1 MTLYT
6 FGGSPAAVLQDTA
19 GNVVPDFEV
28 LVYRA
33 GTNELVTA
41 LYEVDGTTPISELRS
56 NDALSQTP
64 GAIRS
69 FKAADVTAIEY
80 AYNGPGGTPVRWYEA
95 ARELAQEASS
105 AAADALSKTDGG
117 TVAGATTFE
126 GGLTVEAGLDVTG
139 GATLDGLDV
148 QGDLDVSGTFTPQN
162 LQLSGM
168 KIFNP
173 RVYGA
178 LGDGTGNDA
187 VFINEALAA
196 ASAAG
201 GGWVLVPS
209 GTYMIG
215 EILRIFRN
223 TRLTLMP
230 GAEFRRNYA
239 GTMLLNGTSDQ
250 SLGGYTGH
258 GNILIE
264 GGLWDMRGTTS
275 GLTGSAMC
283 ISIGHARDV
292 TISDLVIKNVS
303 GYHAIEL
310 NSTKAATVERCRFLG
325 YVDPGGRDFSE
336 AIQIDL
342 AKSSGVFGGF
352 GPYDNTV
359 CEDITVRDCYVG
371 ASGTAGT
378 TAWPRGVGSHSATV
392 DVAHRRIKILENS
405 FEGCLQYGVV
415 AYAYNDSTISDNTMK
430 SCGSGIRCRSI
441 ISADAAD
448 STNTSGVV
456 TNASQVMEN
465 LTIADNVIVDC
476 TGYDDAILLFG
487 ETTGRITGVT
497 ITGNTIENADD
508 GENGIRLY
516 YVSDYTV
523 TGNTVR
529 GTGGT
534 GISQEQVIG
543 GVVGPNRVYAPG
555 GSGISCDTGTGI
567 TIAVN
572 QVRDAGVNGIHIIG
586 GSDIQVQNNY
596 IKGASRAAAGSWG
609 IRCSTSADGLLI
621 TGNKVRKYGSGNE
634 VAAGIG
640 ITSTCTNVKRHGN
653 DLLDTGLDDQSTGA
667 EPSPFDSAGALEILQ
682 RPSGRYETTSRLRS
696 GTTSTPTSGSLYLV
710 PIWLPQGLVVSN
722 ISFVSGGTAMVTPTN
737 WWFTLHNRS
746 RVALARTA
754 DQLTAA
760 WAANTVKTLAIA
772 QATAGAASSYTTT
785 YGGLHYLGV
794 MIKATTVPSLVSEGS
809 VADVLASVA
818 PGFGG
823 TDTGQTTPP
832 TVTAGA
838 FTAGAFGAG
847 SGILLHGYTT

>member
-1 MTLYT
+1 MTQYT
-6 FGGSPAAVLQDTA
+6 YGGSPADVLTDTA
-19 GNVVPDFEV
+19 GNVVADFQV

-56 NDALSQTP
+56 NDDGSDTP

-69 FKAADVTAIEY
+69 FKADDVTAIDY
-80 AYNGPGGTPVRWYEA
+80 VYNGPGGSPVRWYQA
-95 ARELAQEASS
+95 ARELAQEAAS

-117 TVAGATTFE
+117 TVQGPTTF
-126 GGLTVEAGLDVTG
+126 EAGLDVEDGLNVTG
-139 GATLDGLDV
+139 GATVDGLDV
-148 QGDLDVSGTFTPQN
+148 EGDLSVSGTFTPEN

-168 KIFNP
+168 RIFNP
-173 RVYGA
+173 KVYGA
-178 LGDGTGNDA
+178 LGNGTGNDA
-187 VFINEALAA
+187 PFINDALTAA
-196 ASAAG
+196 NAAG
-201 GGWVLVPS
+201 GGWVIVPS

-215 EILRIFRN
+215 EILRIYRN
-223 TRLTLMP
+223 TRLTLLP

-239 GTMLLNGTSDQ
+239 GTMLLNGDSDQ
-250 SLGGYTGH
+250 AFGGYTGH

-264 GGLWDMRGTTS
+264 GGLWNMRGTTG

-283 ISIGHARDV
+283 ISIGHARGV
-292 TISDLVIKNVS
+292 TISDVVIQDVS

-310 NSTKAATVERCRFLG
+310 NSTKNATIERCRFLG

-336 AIQIDL
+336 AVQVDL

-359 CEDITVRDCYVG
+359 CEDVTIRDCYVG

-392 DVAHRRIKILENS
+392 DVAHRRIKILDNS

-415 AYAYNDSTISDNTMK
+415 AYAYNDSTIADNTMK
-430 SCGSGIRCRSI
+430 GCGAGIRCRSI

-465 LTIADNVIVDC
+465 LTIDNNTIVDS
-476 TGYDDAILLFG
+476 TGYDDPILLFG
-487 ETTGRITGVT
+487 EATGRITGVT
-497 ITGNTIENADD
+497 ITGNTVDGADD

-523 TGNTVR
+523 TGSTVR
-529 GTGGT
+529 NTGGT

-572 QVRDAGVNGIHIIG
+572 QIRDAGVNGVHVIG
-586 GSDIQVQNNY
+586 GSDIQVQTNY

-621 TGNKVRKYGSGNE
+621 TGNKIRKYGSGNE

-653 DLLDTGLDDQSTGA
+653 DLGDTGLDDQSTGA
-667 EPSPFDSAGALEILQ
+667 EPSPFDAAGALEVLV
-682 RPSGRYETTSRLRS
+682 RPSGRYETTSRLRA
-696 GTTSTPTSGSLYLV
+696 GTTSTPTSGTLYLV
-710 PIWLPQGLVVSN
+710 PVWLPQGLAVSN

-760 WAANTVKTLAIA
+760 WAANTVKTVAIA

-847 SGILLHGYTT
+847 SGILVHGYTT

>member
-126 GGLTVEAGLDVTG
+126 GGLSVEAGLDVTG
-139 GATLDGLDV
+139 GATVDGLDV

-173 RVYGA
+173 KVYGA
-178 LGDGTGNDA
+178 LGNGTGNDA
-187 VFINEALAA
+187 PAINEALAA

-201 GGWVLVPS
+201 GWVIVPS
-209 GTYMIG
+209 GVYMLG
-215 EILRIFRN
+215 EILR
-223 TRLTLMP
+223 TLGTERITLLP
-230 GAEFRRNYA
+230 GAEFRRNHA
-239 GTMLLNGTSDQ
+239 GTMLLNGESDQ
-250 SLGGYTGH
+250 AFGGYTGH
-258 GNILIE
+258 GDLIIE
-264 GGLWDMRGTTS
+264 GGLWNMRGTTS
-275 GLTGSAMC
+275 GLTASAMC
-283 ISIGHARDV
+283 ISIGHARNV
-292 TISDLVIKNVS
+292 TIRDLEVRDVP

-310 NSTKAATVERCRFLG
+310 NSTKDALIDNCRFRG

-336 AIQIDL
+336 AVQIDL

-359 CEDITVRDCYVG
+359 CEDITIRGCYVG

-392 DVAHRRIKILENS
+392 DVAHRRIKIEGNS

-415 AYAYNDSTISDNTMK
+415 AYAYNDSTIAGNTMK
-430 SCGSGIRCRSI
+430 GCGSGIRCRSI

-465 LTIADNVIVDC
+465 LTITGNNIVDC
-476 TGYDDAILLFG
+476 NGFDDPILLFG

-497 ITGNTIENADD
+497 ITGNVIDGADD

-516 YVSDYTV
+516 YTSDYV
-523 TGNTVR
+523 VSGNTVR
-529 GTGGT
+529 NTGGT
-534 GISQEQVIG
+534 AISQEQCIG
-543 GVVGPNRVYAPG
+543 GVVGPNRVYAPS
-555 GSGISCDTGTGI
+555 GSGISCDTGTAVNI
-567 TIAVN
+567 TAN
-572 QVRDAGVNGIHIIG
+572 QVRDAGVNGVHVIG
-586 GSDIQVQNNY
+586 GSDIQVQSNY
-596 IKGASRAAAGSWG
+596 IKGASRSAAGSWG

-621 TGNKVRKYGSGNE
+621 TGNKIRKYGSGNE

-640 ITSTCTNVKRHGN
+640 ITNTCTNVKRHGN

-667 EPSPFDSAGALEILQ
+667 EPSPFDSAGALEVLL
-682 RPSGRYETTSRLRS
+682 RPSGRHETTSRLRA
-696 GTTSTPTSGSLYLV
+696 GTTSTPTSQTLYLV

-722 ISFVSGGTAMVTPTN
+722 IAFVSGSTAMVTPTN

-760 WAANTVKTLAIA
+760 WAANTVKTVAIA

-794 MIKATTVPSLVSEGS
+794 MIKATTVPNLVSEGS
-809 VADVLASVA
+809 VADVLASVS

>member
-1 MTLYT
+1 MTQYT
-6 FGGSPAAVLQDTA
+6 FGGTPSDVLTDA
-19 GNVVPDFEV
+19 SGNVVTNFQV

-33 GTNELVTA
+33 GTNELVSA
-41 LYEVDGTTPISELRS
+41 LYEIDGTTPIAELRS
-56 NDALSQTP
+56 NGSGSDTP
-64 GAIRS
+64 GAIRA
-69 FKAADVTAIEY
+69 FRADDVTAIEY
-80 AYNGPGGTPVRWYEA
+80 AYNGPSGPVRWYQA
-95 ARELAQEASS
+95 ARELAQEAAS

-117 TVAGATTFE
+117 EVLGHTTFAGGADVE
-126 GGLTVEAGLDVTG
+126 GGLNVTG
-139 GATLDGLDV
+139 GATVDGMDV
-148 QGDLDVSGTFTPQN
+148 EGDLNVSGVFTPQS

-168 KIFNP
+168 RIYNP

-178 LGDGTGNDA
+178 LGNGTGNDA
-187 VFINEALAA
+187 PAINEALAA

-201 GGWVLVPS
+201 GGWVIVPS

-215 EILRIFRN
+215 EILRIYRN
-223 TRLTLMP
+223 TRLTLLP
-230 GAEFRRNYA
+230 GTEFRRNYA
-239 GTMLLNGTSDQ
+239 GTMILNGDADQ
-250 SLGGYTGH
+250 ELGGYTGH

-264 GGLWDMRGTTS
+264 GGLWNMRGTTS

-283 ISIGHARDV
+283 ISIGHARGV
-292 TISDLVIKNVS
+292 TISDVVVQDVS

-310 NSTKAATVERCRFLG
+310 NSTKNATIERCRFLG

-336 AIQIDL
+336 AVQVDL

-359 CEDITVRDCYVG
+359 CEDVTVRDCYFG

-415 AYAYNDSTISDNTMK
+415 AYAYNDSAISDNTMK
-430 SCGSGIRCRSI
+430 GCGSGIRCRSI

-465 LTIADNVIVDC
+465 LTIADNDIVDC
-476 TGYDDAILLFG
+476 TGFDDPILLFG
-487 ETTGRITGVT
+487 ESTGRITGVT
-497 ITGNTIENADD
+497 ITGNTIEGADD

-523 TGNTVR
+523 SGNTVR
-529 GTGGT
+529 STGGT

-543 GVVGPNRVYAPG
+543 GVVGPNRVYAPS

-567 TIAVN
+567 NIAVN
-572 QVRDAGVNGIHIIG
+572 QIRDAGVNGVHVIG

-596 IKGASRAAAGSWG
+596 VKGASRAAAGSWG

-621 TGNKVRKYGSGNE
+621 TGNKIRKYGSGNE

-640 ITSTCTNVKRHGN
+640 ITSTCTNVKRYGN
-653 DLLDTGLDDQSTGA
+653 DPGDTGVDDQSTGA
-667 EPSPFDSAGALEILQ
+667 EPSPFDAAGAIEVMM
-682 RPSGRYETTSRLRS
+682 RPSGRYETTSRLRC
-696 GTTSTPTSGSLYLV
+696 GTTSTPTSGTLYLV
-710 PIWLPQGLVVSN
+710 PIWLPKGAVISN
-722 ISFVSGGTAMVTPTN
+722 ISFVSGGTAASAPTN
-737 WWFTLHNRS
+737 WWFTLHDRS

-760 WAANTVKTLAIA
+760 WAANTAKTLAIA

-794 MIKATTVPSLVSEGS
+794 MIKATTVPNLVSEGS
-809 VADVLASVA
+809 VADVLASVS

>member
-1 MTLYT
+1 MTQYT
-6 FGGSPAAVLQDTA
+6 YGGSPADVLQDTA
-19 GNVVPDFEV
+19 GNVVPDFQV

-56 NDALSQTP
+56 NDNLSQTP

-69 FKAADVTAIEY
+69 FKANDVTAIEY
-80 AYNGPGGTPVRWYEA
+80 AYNGPGGSPVRWYQA
-95 ARELAQEASS
+95 ARELAQEAAS
-105 AAADALSKTDGG
+105 AAAGALSKADGG
-117 TVAGATTFE
+117 TVTGATTFE
-126 GGLTVEAGLDVTG
+126 GGLAVEDGLDVTG
-139 GATLDGLDV
+139 GATVDGLDV
-148 QGDLDVSGTFTPQN
+148 QGDLDVSGTFTPEN

-168 KIFNP
+168 RIYNP

-178 LGDGTGNDA
+178 LGNGTGNDA
-187 VFINEALAA
+187 PFIQDALNDAF
-196 ASAAG
+196 AAG

-209 GTYMIG
+209 GTYLLG
-215 EILRIFRN
+215 EILRIYRN

-239 GTMLLNGTSDQ
+239 GTMLLNGDGDQ
-250 SLGGYTGH
+250 DLGGYTGH

-264 GGLWDMRGTTS
+264 GGLWNMRGTTS

-283 ISIGHARDV
+283 ISIGHARNV
-292 TISDLVIKNVS
+292 TISDLVIQDVS

-310 NSTKAATVERCRFLG
+310 NSTKTATIERCRFLG

-336 AIQIDL
+336 AVQIDL

-352 GPYDNTV
+352 GPYDNTI
-359 CEDITVRDCYVG
+359 CEDVTVRDCYVG

-392 DVAHRRIKILENS
+392 DVAHRRIKILHNS

-415 AYAYNDSTISDNTMK
+415 AYAYNDSTISDNTMRG
-430 SCGSGIRCRSI
+430 CGSGIRCRSI

-465 LTIADNVIVDC
+465 LTIADNNIVDC

-497 ITGNTIENADD
+497 ITGNTIDDADD

-523 TGNTVR
+523 SGNTVR
-529 GTGGT
+529 GTDGT
-534 GISQEQVIG
+534 GISQEQCVG

-572 QVRDAGVNGIHIIG
+572 QIRDAGVNGIHVIG

-596 IKGASRAAAGSWG
+596 VKGASRSASGSWG

-621 TGNKVRKYGSGNE
+621 TGNKIRKYGSGNE

-653 DLLDTGLDDQSTGA
+653 DLADTGLDDQSTGN
-667 EPSPFDSAGALEILQ
+667 EPSPFDAAGALEVLQ
-682 RPSGRYETTSRLRS
+682 RPSGRYETNSRLRC

-737 WWFTLHNRS
+737 WWFTLHSRS

-760 WAANTVKTLAIA
+760 WAANTAKTVAIA

-809 VADVLASVA
+809 VADVLASVS

-847 SGILLHGYTT
+847 SGILLYGYTT